1 MLIIECGVVE
11 KLLRRS
17 SILLCLLW
25 TLLLDPHLKH
35 APIKYRC
42 LIKKRNRIT
51 PAYLNFIGV
60 QTLWCWSEA
69 HCERGASSR
78 KQTSCRLRSEYSQ
91 HLLSPIFFLKR
102 ANMYMYIYS
111 FKHIAYPTYNS
122 MNFNLFFIP
131 SWIWVELPN
140 ALGQISKLFRRF
152 DDNFFFHL
160 GHLDFQKNRFNY
172 CQYDLLSSYG
182 IIEWEIFWKSIN
194 P

>member
-1 MLIIECGVVE
+1 
-11 KLLRRS
+11 
-17 SILLCLLW
+17 
-25 TLLLDPHLKH
+25 
-35 APIKYRC
+35 
-42 LIKKRNRIT
+42 
-51 PAYLNFIGV
+51 
-60 QTLWCWSEA
+60 
-69 HCERGASSR
+69 
-78 KQTSCRLRSEYSQ
+78 
-91 HLLSPIFFLKR
+91 
-102 ANMYMYIYS
+102 MYMYIYS

-194 P
+194 PLIKVKDPWINLVNSIKVGAPIPVTLSRLVYFWMSSL